1 VNLNYHKPHK
11 KCQIFKQL
19 SDKFYDIFLLNFGV
33 LLQIDQNKKFP
44 EISKCLLIDW
54 PRHNDSNMTL
64 HLWPFQPVY
73 LVIWCKTSKFLKI
86 YKVLVFF
93 NTILQLYK
101 KFTFQC
107 VYNFQIFESNLTKVR
122 EPKTE
127 LKTGVI

>member
-1 VNLNYHKPHK
+1 MNLNYHKPHK

-73 LVIWCKTSKFLKI
+73 LVTWGKTSKFLEICKL
-86 YKVLVFF
+86 LVFF

-101 KFTFQC
+101 KFDISMCLQFS
-107 VYNFQIFESNLTKVR
+107 NFRIKFDQGTCIAFRLLN
-122 EPKTE
+122 
-127 LKTGVI
+127 